1 MTAAAFATVLATG
14 NLGTVLTI
22 GTTVLV
28 ALLAA
33 GSAMGGFAAFKTG
46 RTNAIAASA
55 VARASEAE
63 ATANTWK
70 GRLESVQAEFD
81 AYRTSADH
89 DRMRA
94 TEAQAISDHEIG
106 KLRDKVSTL
115 EGVVTARHELAEL
128 VGVVSSIGQT
138 VASMLTQ
145 IQADHKQQHDQHREI
160 LVALGGR
167 RNGDG

>member
-1 MTAAAFATVLATG
+1 
-14 NLGTVLTI
+14 
-22 GTTVLV
+22 
-28 ALLAA
+28 
-33 GSAMGGFAAFKTG
+33 
-46 RTNAIAASA
+46 
-55 VARASEAE
+55 
-63 ATANTWK
+63 
-70 GRLESVQAEFD
+70 
-81 AYRTSADH
+81 
-89 DRMRA
+89 
-94 TEAQAISDHEIG
+94 
-106 KLRDKVSTL
+106 VSTL